1 MPFLN
6 SKAVGITVKK
16 GYFGEGAE
24 RIVHELSE
32 IDNENNLVG
41 LPLVAKSSKYIINK
55 SWKKLDNESFHKIFI
70 KN

>member
-55 SWKKLDNESFHKIFI
+55 S
-70 KN
+70 

>member
-1 MPFLN
+1 
-6 SKAVGITVKK
+6 
-16 GYFGEGAE
+16 
-24 RIVHELSE
+24 
-32 IDNENNLVG
+32 